1 MKVTLIIII
10 CLLMITMVEAQVK
23 TPDQAKQNSVQYNP
37 DGKIGS
43 LFLDIGGAFTF
54 ENDVGIQPD
63 DVTLSN
69 EKFVVLES
77 SSLLQIGLG
86 MPVNSYST
94 IFIGFE
100 RVTNTTTVGLL
111 TGGTTTISTNG
122 LRAKLRI
129 YIGEK

>member
-23 TPDQAKQNSVQYNP
+23 TPYKAKQNSVQYNP

-43 LFLDIGGAFTF
+43 LFL
-54 ENDVGIQPD
+54 EKDVGVQP
-63 DVTLSN
+63 VNTTFNELNVIKQSSN
-69 EKFVVLES
+69 LFQFS
-77 SSLLQIGLG
+77 LG

-94 IFIGFE
+94 IFVGFE
-100 RVTNTTTVGLL
+100 RVTNTTRVGILNME
-111 TGGTTTISTNG
+111 TTRISANG
-122 LRAKLRI
+122 LRAKIRI

>member
-23 TPDQAKQNSVQYNP
+23 TPYKAKQNSVQYNP

-43 LFLDIGGAFTF
+43 LFLDIGGAFTI
-54 ENDVGIQPD
+54 EKDVGVQPVNTTFD
-63 DVTLSN
+63 ESFVIKQSSN
-69 EKFVVLES
+69 LFQFS
-77 SSLLQIGLG
+77 LG

-94 IFIGFE
+94 IFVGFE
-100 RVTNTTTVGLL
+100 RVTNTTRVGILNME
-111 TGGTTTISTNG
+111 TTRISTNG
-122 LRAKLRI
+122 LRAKIRI